1 MNPTP
6 TVLVTGATSQLGVF
20 LLPRLETEGMD
31 ITALSRSVSDGP
43 VQVTEKVRWHHP
55 SNHGPAE
62 FDFLVSCGP
71 LDLAAEL
78 VEKNEDLKKAV
89 VFSTTSVF
97 TKPNSADA
105 QEREIISRIA
115 AQENRLKSTCAD
127 RGVALVIIRPTLI
140 YGCGMD
146 SNVSL
151 LLRLGE
157 KTGFIP
163 LSRSA
168 AGLRQPVHADDLAQ
182 LAVDALKQETG
193 ELLEGAACGASTLQF
208 REMAARIAQCGTRKI
223 RLLHL
228 PAPLLSA
235 LVRTASLIGPWKGIN
250 PEMVRRQSEDMVFD
264 DTTFKNHLHWTPR
277 EFKPGPEDFQI
288 TPETSKH
295 QVTF

>member
-43 VQVTEKVRWHHP
+43 VQVTEKVRWQPP

-105 QEREIISRIA
+105 RERETVNRIA
-115 AQENRLKSTCAD
+115 AQENRLKSSCAD

-168 AGLRQPVHADDLAQ
+168 AGLRQPVHADDLAE
-182 LAVDALKQETG
+182 LAVSAIKRKTG
-193 ELLEGAACGASTLQF
+193 ALLEGEACGASTLEF
-208 REMAARIAQCGTRKI
+208 REMARRIAQCGTRKI

-235 LVRTASLIGPWKGIN
+235 LVRTASLFGPWKGIN

-264 DTTFKNHLHWTPR
+264 DTIFKKNLNWQPR
-277 EFKPGPEDFQI
+277 KFEPGLRDFHIPPSKNTYQI
-288 TPETSKH
+288 SA
-295 QVTF
+295 